1 MEFFMRKDE
10 NLEATVE
17 QPAPEGI
24 QGDEGVEATQET
36 PAPEAEFNKMK
47 EELAEAQA
55 KVDEYWQR
63 VLRAQ
68 AEQDNMRKRAE
79 RDVENAHKY
88 ALERFATE
96 LLPVIDSLEM
106 GLAAA
111 EGEVDA
117 EKIREGTELT
127 LKMFSDV
134 LGKFGIKSVDPMGE
148 PFDPELH
155 QAMTLQPSSE
165 VPPDTVTAVMQKG
178 YTLNDRLIRPAMVI
192 VSKEP

>member
-1 MEFFMRKDE
+1 MRKDE